1 MAENKKSNQADAYME
16 SMKAYQK
23 TYDFLLYLYPILSQF
38 PKFEK
43 FALQSQIKTAVFEM
57 LKSVIRFRKTGTKS
71 HIYNADVELQFI
83 KTLIRLSYDLEYPAM
98 SKHRYEVLSKKMTE
112 LGCIPYF
119 VRYMDDFIIL
129 SDDLEQLKEWV
140 KRIEEFLENE
150 MLLHINPKSTI
161 LYAGNG
167 IDFCGYIHYADHKKV
182 RKSSIRK
189 LKQDVK
195 AYELGELPPEE
206 FNRKY
211 ESRKGHLGHADTYHI
226 AKAVEYELLFYEW
239 ERLEAAA

>member
-98 SKHRYEVLSKKMTE
+98 SKHRYEVLSKKMT
-112 LGCIPYF
+112 
-119 VRYMDDFIIL
+119 D
-129 SDDLEQLKEWV
+129 
-140 KRIEEFLENE
+140 
-150 MLLHINPKSTI
+150 
-161 LYAGNG
+161 
-167 IDFCGYIHYADHKKV
+167 
-182 RKSSIRK
+182 
-189 LKQDVK
+189 
-195 AYELGELPPEE
+195 
-206 FNRKY
+206 
-211 ESRKGHLGHADTYHI
+211 
-226 AKAVEYELLFYEW
+226 
-239 ERLEAAA
+239 